1 MYKPTGRGQA
11 LWGRGL
17 PCLLWL
23 PRHRTPRQRG
33 ILTAYYFAAIMSFM
47 GKLARQKHQKEDHG
61 KSKSRPLEPF
71 RVIPHDF
78 GFDPKIDL
86 DKMNSLADELAASD
100 DTRKLGK

>member
-1 MYKPTGRGQA
+1 MGGARPS
-11 LWGRGL
+11 
-17 PCLLWL
+17 CL
-23 PRHRTPRQRG
+23 RHRTPSHRG
-33 ILTAYYFAAIMSFM
+33 ILTAYYFAAIISFM

-61 KSKSRPLEPF
+61 KSKSRPVEPF

>member
-1 MYKPTGRGQA
+1 
-11 LWGRGL
+11 
-17 PCLLWL
+17 
-23 PRHRTPRQRG
+23 
-33 ILTAYYFAAIMSFM
+33 MS
-47 GKLARQKHQKEDHG
+47 KLARQKHQREDHG
-61 KSKSRPLEPF
+61 KSQARPVEPF

>member
-1 MYKPTGRGQA
+1 MP
-11 LWGRGL
+11 L
-17 PCLLWL
+17 
-23 PRHRTPRQRG
+23 
-33 ILTAYYFAAIMSFM
+33 M
-47 GKLARQKHQKEDHG
+47 GKLARQKHQKEDQG
-61 KSKSRPLEPF
+61 KSKSRPFEPF

>member
-1 MYKPTGRGQA
+1 
-11 LWGRGL
+11 
-17 PCLLWL
+17 
-23 PRHRTPRQRG
+23 
-33 ILTAYYFAAIMSFM
+33 M
-47 GKLARQKHQKEDHG
+47 GKLARQKHREEDRG
-61 KSKSRPLEPF
+61 ESKSRTLEPF